1 MMNKFGYRRG
11 DGYAFTYQIGET
23 PVSASAGTNHSSGSG
38 STSEALQPR
47 RMDKY
52 FIWPCGADNL
62 DFNTCKALIKG
73 NRLLPSL
80 IEKQIA
86 ILFGT
91 GPQLYI
97 STISDDGKV
106 TRRYLKNEKIQNWLD
121 SWRENGLPDTYETY
135 LNKCIRSYYYSEGI
149 FSKLHL
155 SRAHAVGLK
164 GVAVPIVGLEHV
176 SELRCRMATQKDISR
191 KTDVEDRDFTHV
203 MVGNWENSSRASEFK
218 IYPRLDYTKP
228 LMKHCAISYSRNPN
242 HGEDIYATNKFF
254 KGIMHWIRGC
264 NSNPEYINSFLEN
277 SLSARHHVIIPNAW
291 ISQKEEMLK
300 NLCDMNAQ
308 LKAQGGKEDGFQ
320 KVKIGDQTLEVGDT
334 YTDDLLSQYVQLEI
348 SNLANFLS
356 GRGKNQGKIYASRS
370 FYNDDGKEESWKI
383 EEIPQKYKEYI
394 EALISYDK
402 RADMVLLGA
411 KGIDSSISNISQDGV
426 ISKSGADTYYNYMV
440 YLTQQSIPES
450 VVCADLNYALR
461 LNFPQEYAQGIRMG
475 FYRPNVQ
482 KQEEISPSDRL
493 SNQTEL

>member
-1 MMNKFGYRRG
+1 MNKFGYRRG

-23 PVSASAGTNHSSGSG
+23 PVSASAGGSHA
-38 STSEALQPR
+38 SDSEVRSEIITPR
-47 RMDKY
+47 RMEGW
-52 FIWPCGADNL
+52 FIWPCGTDNL
-62 DFNTCKALIKG
+62 DFNICKTLIKG

-97 STISDDGKV
+97 STIDDDGKV
-106 TRRYLKNEKIQNWLD
+106 TRRYIKNEKIQNWLD

-155 SRAHAVGLK
+155 SRAHAAGLK
-164 GVAVPIVGLEHV
+164 GLAVPLVGLEHV
-176 SELRCRMATQKDISR
+176 SELRCRMATGKDISR
-191 KTDVEDRDFTHV
+191 KADVEDRDFTHV

-218 IYPRLDYTKP
+218 VYPRLDYTKP

-291 ISQKEEMLK
+291 IQQKEDMLK
-300 NLCDMNAQ
+300 NLCDLNAQ
-308 LKAQGGKEDGFQ
+308 LKAQGSKEADLH
-320 KVKIGDQTLEVGDT
+320 KVKVGDKTLEVGDT

-370 FYNDDGKEESWKI
+370 FHNDDGKEESWKI

-450 VVCADLNYALR
+450 VVCADLNYAIR
-461 LNFPQEYAQGIRMG
+461 LNFPQEYAQGIRIG

-493 SNQTEL
+493 SNQSEL

>member
-23 PVSASAGTNHSSGSG
+23 PVSASAGANHSSGSG
-38 STSEALQPR
+38 STSEVLQPR

-348 SNLANFLS
+348 SKLANFLS